1 MTLCLLSFFS
11 AYSQNSEY
19 RLDSILNF
27 KDIPITSSGISR
39 NVGIKSSD
47 DKILIS
53 FVREN
58 RFFLYEYNHIT
69 KKLMKSDFKLKNKY
83 PISTRPVDFIV
94 DEDTIYLLL
103 NRKICYLSRVKKKE
117 IFSINCGE
125 AEYLFLANNQL
136 ITGFYYNYHPNDF
149 SHKAGLKKFNFNGNL
164 TDSIFL
170 DIPYPEYTHY
180 LPRKLITFNGEKF
193 VFPLFTGLDFLF
205 ISKDFQTLDTIHV
218 SHDILNF
225 EWTVPSKNLSELI
238 AKNIGDLSLYWK
250 LLDNSNSR
258 KISRIEFVEFLDS
271 NNLLARFYNHDT
283 ASKYN
288 LRYTVNLK
296 KNANS
301 WELSEPIARI
311 ETPLP
316 FNTELNVFSGGM
328 PLLSQN
334 HLISYTKEF
343 IYQVKI
349 DIPFIKNSSYKEY
362 YLEKKEMEK
371 RHEPV
376 VALWIFKY
384 E

>member
-1 MTLCLLSFFS
+1 M
-11 AYSQNSEY
+11 
-19 RLDSILNF
+19 
-27 KDIPITSSGISR
+27 
-39 NVGIKSSD
+39 
-47 DKILIS
+47 
-53 FVREN
+53 
-58 RFFLYEYNHIT
+58 
-69 KKLMKSDFKLKNKY
+69 
-83 PISTRPVDFIV
+83 
-94 DEDTIYLLL
+94 
-103 NRKICYLSRVKKKE
+103 
-117 IFSINCGE
+117 
-125 AEYLFLANNQL
+125 FLANNQL

-205 ISKDFQTLDTIHV
+205 ISKDFQALDTIHV

-258 KISRIEFVEFLDS
+258 KISRIEFVEFLDY